1 MRAIIFTFTSMLVLF
16 ACASGAGQRPFAGP
30 LPNDTQLDMAGTFT
44 LSPDGDLL
52 LMLAQPCIVEKVAK
66 LREQTVALPCD
77 RAHRDAIRVVAVTPW
92 ADEIRGTWSDANNI
106 TFHVD
111 WKHSRL
117 DPLAADAAAV
127 VGRPWT
133 ISGTQWMP
141 TSAEAERILTLTAV
155 ATETEIDLRH
165 GEPAPSLEVTLF
177 DVDGHALHA
186 GGEATLA
193 VRIANRGPGTA
204 YRVVA
209 MTRSSID
216 SLHGRQLSFGM
227 IKSGAEKLRRIRVT
241 VPITEAAPDTML
253 VLVPAEGNGFAPP
266 NVSRRMPITVAE
278 TALVLSVHCTIANH
292 DGVRPDVNAGETI
305 TLRCMVDN
313 AGKSAAKV
321 EMEASIAGGTPARSP
336 AQDVRASG
344 RTAFDLPMVISRE
357 LTIDSTVEI
366 VVTARDRQLQRSART
381 TVAGIVRK
389 PKVCAAG
396 QLTREQYRAKLTEL
410 RAAVAAGDLT
420 QAQLDRYDAELVT
433 CLK

>member
-1 MRAIIFTFTSMLVLF
+1 MRAITFISAFCLL
-16 ACASGAGQRPFAGP
+16 ACTVAQKPFAGS
-30 LPNDTQLDMAGTFT
+30 LPQDTQLDMAGTFT
-44 LSPDGDLL
+44 LSPSGDLL
-52 LMLAQPCIVEKVAK
+52 LALAKPCIVQKIAK
-66 LREQTVALPCD
+66 LREANVELPCD
-77 RAHRDAIRVVAVTPW
+77 RVQRDAIRVVAVTPW
-92 ADEIRGTWSDANNI
+92 ADEILGTWSDSSHI

-117 DPLAADAAAV
+117 DPLAADAAV
-127 VGRPWT
+127 EVGRPWT

-141 TSAEAERILTLTAV
+141 TPAEAERLLKLIAA
-155 ATETEIDLRH
+155 ATETETDLRH

-177 DVDGHALHA
+177 DVDEHALHA

-209 MTRSSID
+209 TTRSSID

-241 VPITEAAPDTML
+241 VPISEAAPDTML
-253 VLVPAEGNGFAPP
+253 VLVLAEGNGFAPP

-278 TALVLSVHCTIANH
+278 TALVLAVHCTIVDH
-292 DGVRPDVNAGETI
+292 DGARPDVSAGEGI

-321 EMEASIAGGTPARSP
+321 ELEASIAGGVPARSP
-336 AQDVRASG
+336 AQDVSAAG
-344 RTAFDLPMVISRE
+344 HTAFDLRIVIPHE

-366 VVTARDRQLQRSART
+366 AITARDRQLQRSART
-381 TVAGIVRK
+381 TVAGVVRK

-396 QLTREQYRAKLTEL
+396 QLTRAQYRSKLAEL
-410 RAAVAAGDLT
+410 RAAVSAGDLT